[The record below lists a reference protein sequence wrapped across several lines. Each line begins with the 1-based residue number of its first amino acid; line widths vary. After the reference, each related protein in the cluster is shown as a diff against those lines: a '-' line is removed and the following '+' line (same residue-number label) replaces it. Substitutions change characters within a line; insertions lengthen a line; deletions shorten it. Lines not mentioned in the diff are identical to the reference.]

1 MSVFFDFFIMS
12 ALLLAAKIIRVKV
25 RLFQR
30 LYIPA
35 ALIAGVL
42 GLVLGPNGLGL
53 LPFSAGM
60 ADYSGVLFA
69 VFFGSMFIGRK
80 KKASFRS
87 MLNSVGETFLVNG
100 AAEMLQYGFF
110 MLLGAAVLPHIFSG
124 IHTGFGLM
132 LPAGFIGGHGTAAAM
147 GAAFAENGWPDA
159 ATLGQTFASIGLLCG
174 IIGGVILINIFVRK
188 GETQAIK
195 NIHEMPKEMQIGLI
209 SKDNRRVVGEET
221 TSTMSIDTLAWHLSL
236 VLAAVGGAYVLN
248 AGLKKLIPSVSFP
261 VYGLALVCSMLIQ
274 ESLKVC
280 KMDDYVD
287 EDTVTHV
294 GNSVTDYLVGFGMAS
309 INVNI
314 VLLYWVPIVVLCI
327 LGIIFVLLFLLF
339 VSRNYFSSFWFERGI
354 YIYGM
359 STGIMATGAILL
371 RIVDPEFQTG
381 VIEDFGFAWI
391 FLSVGDMI
399 LVSLCPM
406 FITSG
411 IGTVAGAALI
421 CLSLAFLAACK
432 ALTRRQNQAA

>member
-1 MSVFFDFFIMS
+1 
-12 ALLLAAKIIRVKV
+12 
-25 RLFQR
+25 
-30 LYIPA
+30 
-35 ALIAGVL
+35 
-42 GLVLGPNGLGL
+42 
-53 LPFSAGM
+53 
-60 ADYSGVLFA
+60 
-69 VFFGSMFIGRK
+69 
-80 KKASFRS
+80 
-87 MLNSVGETFLVNG
+87 
-100 AAEMLQYGFF
+100 
-110 MLLGAAVLPHIFSG
+110 
-124 IHTGFGLM
+124 
-132 LPAGFIGGHGTAAAM
+132 
-147 GAAFAENGWPDA
+147 
-159 ATLGQTFASIGLLCG
+159 
-174 IIGGVILINIFVRK
+174 
-188 GETQAIK
+188 
-195 NIHEMPKEMQIGLI
+195 
-209 SKDNRRVVGEET
+209 
-221 TSTMSIDTLAWHLSL
+221 MSIDTLAWHLSL

-274 ESLKVC
+274 ELLKVC

-411 IGTVAGAALI
+411 VGTVAGAVLI